1 VAVIAH
7 PDQLKCADD
16 VELDATV
23 KALKDAGMD
32 GIETQWSNG
41 TPEYMAKSRAMAA
54 THDLLESGGSDFHGA
69 MKPEIRLGAGLGQLR
84 MTGAMLEALR
94 EAAHARR

>member
-1 VAVIAH
+1 
-7 PDQLKCADD
+7 
-16 VELDATV
+16 
-23 KALKDAGMD
+23 
-32 GIETQWSNG
+32 
-41 TPEYMAKSRAMAA
+41 MAA